1 MLIMPT
7 TSREPS
13 SISFGAVKVTTY
25 CIKTITRDFRASSP
39 TANVATLDKPCKP
52 GDRGTALWLA
62 SHTGPLYRSTVFISG
77 LILFITVTGNF
88 CLVEARAFLG
98 LIVVAN
104 GTDPAT
110 FYNDNSQ
117 ITTTIQNIF
126 AALAIITGD
135 FIIIYRLF
143 VVWSHNKYVI
153 ILPSLTLIGLVIF
166 DPESEYPYTK
176 VIGAKGADFADRVP
190 LVTLGLT
197 VQTTSHLDNI
207 KDDKGLTPGLVFTLI
222 TNLYSTGFIS
232 WKIWMITKA
241 ASPVHGS
248 SLRHFV
254 AIIVES
260 AAIYTT
266 WAVFYIITHQINA
279 DVQFLAL
286 GVLPV
291 VGGIANAL
299 IQARIG
305 MGKTVE
311 TRHTSAP
318 SSSSGRFRLTTRMGG
333 ESTGA
338 VSRNEP
344 MELKPVVHIGG
355 DRNSLSRS
363 EPMEIQV
370 KTVSY
375 AV

>member
-1 MLIMPT
+1 MSPPWTNLASLAIGGPLYGLYFVLYF
-7 TSREPS
+7 TSTS
-13 SISFGAVKVTTY
+13 VLV
-25 CIKTITRDFRASSP
+25 
-39 TANVATLDKPCKP
+39 
-52 GDRGTALWLA
+52 DRSKA

-77 LILFITVTGNF
+77 LILFIAVTGNF

-117 ITTTIQNIF
+117 ITTTVQNIF
-126 AALAIITGD
+126 ASLAIITGD
-135 FIIIYRLF
+135 FIIIYRLW
-143 VVWSHNKYVI
+143 VVWSHNKYIV
-153 ILPSLTLIGLVIF
+153 ILPSLTLIGLVI
-166 DPESEYPYTK
+166 
-176 VIGAKGADFADRVP
+176 
-190 LVTLGLT
+190 TLGLT

-291 VGGIANAL
+291 VAGIANAL

-318 SSSSGRFRLTTRMGG
+318 SSSGGRFRLTTRMGG

-338 VSRNEP
+338 VSRSEP
-344 MELKPVVHIGG
+344 MELKSVVHIGG
-355 DRNSLSRS
+355 DRTSLSRS
-363 EPMEIQV
+363 EPLEIQV
-370 KTVSY
+370 KSVSY

>member
-1 MLIMPT
+1 MSPPWTNLASLAIGGPLYGLYLVLYL
-7 TSREPS
+7 TSTSVLVQRS
-13 SISFGAVKVTTY
+13 
-25 CIKTITRDFRASSP
+25 
-39 TANVATLDKPCKP
+39 N
-52 GDRGTALWLA
+52 A

-77 LILFITVTGNF
+77 LILFIAVTGNF

-98 LIVVAN
+98 LIVFAN
-104 GTDPAT
+104 GTEPTT

-117 ITTTIQNIF
+117 ITTTVQNIF

-135 FIIIYRLF
+135 FIILVRTTYLQSEVRF
-143 VVWSHNKYVI
+143 
-153 ILPSLTLIGLVIF
+153 LTARI
-166 DPESEYPYTK
+166 
-176 VIGAKGADFADRVP
+176 
-190 LVTLGLT
+190 VTLGLT

-207 KDDKGLTPGLVFTLI
+207 ADDKGLTPGLVFTLV
-222 TNLYSTGFIS
+222 TNLYSTGNYTKSRPPPRRQLRTFLNLGFIS

-241 ASPVHGS
+241 ASPVHGG

-291 VGGIANAL
+291 VAGIANAL

-311 TRHTSAP
+311 RRHTSAP
-318 SSSSGRFRLTTRMGG
+318 SSSGGGPFRLTTRIGG

-338 VSRNEP
+338 VSRNDP
-344 MELKPVVHIGG
+344 MELKSVVRLGG
-355 DRNSLSRS
+355 
-363 EPMEIQV
+363 EGC
-370 KTVSY
+370 
-375 AV
+375 A